1 MSQNQDQRVKK
12 IEELGSNLGLKV
24 LPKFKESNLG
34 LEVLPK
40 FKESNLGLKVLPKF
54 KELPGHKFEKT

>member
-24 LPKFKESNLG
+24 LPKFKES
-34 LEVLPK
+34 
-40 FKESNLGLKVLPKF
+40 
-54 KELPGHKFEKT
+54 PGHKLEKT